1 MEEPMF
7 IGRQEELAM
16 LNGLYQKKSG
26 QLVVVYGR
34 RRIGKTELLR
44 QFCLDKPHIFYTAR
58 EIGDQQQLEAF
69 SGALLSSGMEAAH
82 YLHTFGNWHSAFSA
96 ISSIPGEYKKLIV
109 LDEFPYMAQNNRSI
123 LSTLQQLWDSV
134 LKDENVMIILCG
146 SLMSFMEEHVLG
158 PTTPLFGRTNAII
171 KLLPL
176 SFKDSSRFFAP
187 YSLSDTIAA
196 YAILGGVPHYLKQ
209 FDSSQPLRMNIE
221 QKILQRFSPLY
232 SEAEFMLKQS
242 LREVATYNSIIEA
255 IALGRTKLS
264 EIHDATQLEKSKL
277 SAYLH
282 NLNELGVIYRQ
293 VPITEEISQRGIY
306 RLQDEFFRFYYAF
319 VFPYISE
326 LEHGSG
332 SVIYETIILPQLSS
346 FIAPIFE
353 KICIE
358 YLRSLNRSGALP
370 FALTKIGRWW
380 DAQHE
385 IDILGFDAQST
396 HYIVGECRYQTTAM
410 NTHNIQHT
418 VASFSPKEKGAR
430 LHYWFFSLSGFT
442 TEAIEMAETHGYTLV
457 DSKVIN
463 TWLQR

>member
-1 MEEPMF
+1 
-7 IGRQEELAM
+7 
-16 LNGLYQKKSG
+16 
-26 QLVVVYGR
+26 
-34 RRIGKTELLR
+34 
-44 QFCLDKPHIFYTAR
+44 
-58 EIGDQQQLEAF
+58 
-69 SGALLSSGMEAAH
+69 
-82 YLHTFGNWHSAFSA
+82 
-96 ISSIPGEYKKLIV
+96 
-109 LDEFPYMAQNNRSI
+109 
-123 LSTLQQLWDSV
+123 
-134 LKDENVMIILCG
+134 
-146 SLMSFMEEHVLG
+146 MSFMEEHVLG

-232 SEAEFMLKQS
+232 NEAEFILKQS

-255 IALGRTKLS
+255 IALGRTKLN

-326 LEHGSG
+326 LELGSG

-353 KICIE
+353 KICI
-358 YLRSLNRSGALP
+358 S
-370 FALTKIGRWW
+370 T
-380 DAQHE
+380 
-385 IDILGFDAQST
+385 FD
-396 HYIVGECRYQTTAM
+396 
-410 NTHNIQHT
+410 
-418 VASFSPKEKGAR
+418 P
-430 LHYWFFSLSGFT
+430 
-442 TEAIEMAETHGYTLV
+442 
-457 DSKVIN
+457 
-463 TWLQR
+463 